1 MPFYY
6 FVLPDAL
13 SHKYA
18 AVQAKEIIEM
28 MLIAT
33 ADEILCKCLKMGGFD
48 VPKRN
53 GTNLKLIVKFKW
65 RRRKR
70 RKKTTRTA
78 RNRQYSKW
86 ILYII
91 ALLAVWI

>member
-1 MPFYY
+1 M
-6 FVLPDAL
+6 

-18 AVQAKEIIEM
+18 AVQVKEVIET

-33 ADEILCKCLKMGGFD
+33 ADEILWKGLEMGGFNLQ
-48 VPKRN
+48 KRN
-53 GTNLKLIVKFKW
+53 GTNLKLIVKFKQR

-70 RKKTTRTA
+70 RRKKARRA

-86 ILYII
+86 VLYII
-91 ALLAVWI
+91 TLLAIWI